1 MLTKKIIVL
10 GITGGIAAYK
20 AADLASKMTQ
30 AGAEVRVIM
39 TKHALEFITPL
50 TLEAV
55 TARAVVTD
63 MFETSAE
70 HRINHVS
77 LSEIADV
84 IVIAPATANI
94 LAKIAGGLADDM
106 LSTTVLATRKPVII
120 VPAMHTQMWENKVTQ
135 ENMARLIERGF
146 YLIPPAIGRL
156 ASGGFGAGRFPETE
170 VIIGHINKVLG
181 QKGDL
186 AGKRVVV
193 TAGGTQEPIDP
204 VRIITNR
211 SSGKMG
217 CAMAEAARDRGAEVT
232 LILTPSV
239 TCDLPSGVGIE
250 NVETA
255 VQMKT
260 AVEKALKT
268 ADALVMAAAV
278 ADYRTAKVATNKIK
292 KKGGELSLEL
302 VPTPDILAE
311 VNGNFLKIGFAAE
324 SQDLIDNARLKL
336 EKKNL
341 DLIVANNIAGTESV
355 FGADTNR
362 VTLIGKDG
370 RPENLPLMSKRE
382 VADKVLD
389 RVVRLLPQKAASVA
403 PSKRH
408 A

>member
-1 MLTKKIIVL
+1 
-10 GITGGIAAYK
+10 
-20 AADLASKMTQ
+20 
-30 AGAEVRVIM
+30 
-39 TKHALEFITPL
+39 
-50 TLEAV
+50 
-55 TARAVVTD
+55 VVTD

-106 LSTTVLATRKPVII
+106 LSTTVLATRNPVII
-120 VPAMHTQMWENKVTQ
+120 VPAMHTQMWENRVTQ
-135 ENMARLIERGF
+135 ENIARLVERGF

-186 AGKRVVV
+186 AGKRIVV

-217 CAMAEAARDRGAEVT
+217 CAMAEAARDRGADVN

-239 TCDLPSGVGIE
+239 TCDPPSGVCLE
-250 NVETA
+250 RVETA
-255 VQMKT
+255 AQMKT
-260 AVEKALKT
+260 AVEKAVKK
-268 ADALVMAAAV
+268 ADVLVMAAAV
-278 ADYRTAKVATNKIK
+278 ADYRAAKVATNKIK

-302 VPTPDILAE
+302 VPTPDILCE

-341 DLIVANNIAGTESV
+341 DLIVANNISGIESV

-362 VTLIGKDG
+362 VSLIGKDG
-370 RPENLPLMSKRE
+370 RPDNLPLMSKRE

-389 RVVRLLPQKAASVA
+389 RVVRLLAQKGASVA